1 MEKLIPASI
10 NKIAKLC
17 SKQNRNLKYI
27 SRKRVSAEENQGK
40 KGKHGKTGKTEK
52 NIEKWGITWE
62 NRRKDKKKG
71 EHREI
76 PRKTEKNRGKHG
88 KTGKRGRNTEKQK
101 KT

>member
-27 SRKRVSAEENQGK
+27 SRKRVSLS
-40 KGKHGKTGKTEK
+40 
-52 NIEKWGITWE
+52 WGITWE